1 MRIDKAE
8 YIASYVKLQDLPKS
22 KIPEFAFI
30 GRSNVGKSTLLNF
43 LTGRKKLAKTSS
55 KPGKTKTFSFFLIN
69 DKFHFVDLPGYGYAK
84 FSKEERKKW
93 ENRITAYVKNREQLA
108 EVFVLVDSS
117 IPPQKIDIE
126 MINLL
131 GANMIPC
138 AIIFTKTDK
147 EKQKQVEKNIRD
159 FLKALSEYWEEP
171 PQYFKVSAVKAKG
184 KDELLQHI
192 ETVINTYNS
201 NPR

>member
-1 MRIDKAE
+1 MKIDKAE
-8 YIASYVKLQDLPKS
+8 YKASFVKLQDLPKS

-43 LTGRKKLAKTSS
+43 LTGRKQLAKTSS
-55 KPGKTKTFSFFLIN
+55 KPGKTRTFSFFLIN
-69 DKFHFVDLPGYGYAK
+69 DRFHFVDLPGYGYAK

-93 ENRITAYVKNREQLA
+93 ENRITDYVKNRAQLA

-126 MINLL
+126 IINLL
-131 GANMIPC
+131 GANRIPC
-138 AIIFTKTDK
+138 GIIFTKTDK
-147 EKQKQVEKNIRD
+147 EKQRQIEKNIRD
-159 FLKALSEYWEEP
+159 FLQALSEYWEAP
-171 PQYFKVSAVKAKG
+171 PQYFKVSAVKKQG